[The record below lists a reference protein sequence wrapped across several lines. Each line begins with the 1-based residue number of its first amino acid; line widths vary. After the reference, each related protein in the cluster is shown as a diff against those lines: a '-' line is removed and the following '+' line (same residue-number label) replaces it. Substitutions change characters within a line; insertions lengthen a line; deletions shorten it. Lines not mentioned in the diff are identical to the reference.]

1 MNPVNLV
8 LIWHMHQPEYKDP
21 ANRTYFLPWTRL
33 HALKD
38 YWGMVKILEEFPE
51 VHMTFNIV
59 PSLAAQIQEYASGNF
74 REPWFD
80 LAFAP
85 SSDLTL
91 GQKREILLRA
101 FQANIEHLVRRWS
114 RFARLFDGYQAFG
127 LEASIACLGVQDW
140 LDLQVLS
147 QLAWMDEEYLAHDP
161 VVSALAAKAEGYTE
175 NDKRALREKQL
186 ELLGRVLPEYSS
198 AAKRGQIE
206 ISATP
211 FYHPI
216 LPLLCDTD
224 VARIANPGTPLP
236 YPPYQHPEDA
246 REQLTRARAFHEKT
260 FGQLPAGLWPSEGS
274 VSDPVI
280 SMAAEMGFRWFATDE
295 GVLGRTR
302 GLGFGRDGSGFPQN
316 AEALYAPWKIC
327 YGGNEIVGF
336 FRDHYISDLI
346 GFVYSRMDAR
356 SAAEDFHRRVRAV
369 GERVSMTKPAT
380 LAVILDGENA
390 WEYYDKNGREFLRR
404 FYDLVRHDP
413 DIHALTASEAI
424 AAAGE
429 IPALDNIFPG
439 SWINANFDVWIGD
452 REDVRAWELL
462 GAARREYE
470 DAVRQAR
477 ANAPGAPSAEQL
489 ARAYE
494 SILVAEGSDWNWW
507 YGPEHSTANDPE
519 FDSLFRKHLS
529 EVYAALGR
537 EAPNALAQPIKKQP
551 QNGKREAPAQY
562 LDVQVDGRES
572 SYFEWLGAGT
582 YSVDRRSGALH
593 AGAGILS
600 GLSYGFSKDRFF
612 VRLEPL
618 PSDVSEAGE
627 CELRFTF
634 WDGREKLVTV
644 RLAGNWVTAITVVP
658 EENPDGKV
666 AAAAGKIMEASFSRE
681 LVEPENRKSLQ
692 LSVSVWKNGLPVDV
706 VPSSGYIEIPLGEDV
721 FAWPSRPDGVT

>member
-1 MNPVNLV
+1 MNPVHLV

-21 ANRTYFLPWTRL
+21 ATRTYFLPWTRL

-51 VHMTFNIV
+51 VHMTFNMV
-59 PSLAAQIQEYASGNF
+59 PSLAAQIREYASGNF

-80 LAFAP
+80 LAFMA
-85 SSDLTL
+85 SNDLTRD
-91 GQKREILLRA
+91 QRREILLRA
-101 FQANIEHLVRRWS
+101 FQANLDRLVRRWP
-114 RFARLFDGYQAFG
+114 RFGQLFDGYQSSG
-127 LEASIACLGVQDW
+127 LDASIAQLGVRDW
-140 LDLQVLS
+140 RDLQVLS

-161 VVSALAAKAEGYTE
+161 VVSALSAKGEGYTE
-175 NDKRALREKQL
+175 GDKQALREKQM
-186 ELLGRVLPEYSS
+186 ELLGRVLPEYGS

-224 VARIANPGTPLP
+224 IARTSNPHTPLP
-236 YPPYQHPEDA
+236 YPPFRRPEDA
-246 REQLTRARAFHEKT
+246 REQLMRARAFHEKT

-274 VSDPVI
+274 VSDPVVL
-280 SMAAEMGFRWFATDE
+280 MAAEMGFRWFATDE
-295 GVLGRTR
+295 GVLGRSR
-302 GLGFGRDGSGFPQN
+302 GLGFGRDDSGLPQN
-316 AEALYAPWKIC
+316 AESLYTPWKIR
-327 YGGNEIVGF
+327 YGGNEIAGF

-369 GERVSMTKPAT
+369 GERTAAQKPVT

-429 IPALDNIFPG
+429 MPVLDHIFPG

-452 REDVRAWELL
+452 GEDVRAWELL
-462 GAARREYE
+462 GDARQVYE
-470 DAVRQAR
+470 DAARQAKD
-477 ANAPGAPSAEQL
+477 NAPGAPSAEQL

-494 SILVAEGSDWNWW
+494 SILVAEGSDWDWW

-519 FDSLFRKHLS
+519 FDSLYRKHLS

-537 EAPNALAQPIKKQP
+537 EAPNALAQPIKKAP
-551 QNGKREAPAQY
+551 QNGKREPPAHY
-562 LDVQVDGRES
+562 LDVQVDGRET

-582 YSVDRRSGALH
+582 YSVDHRSGALH
-593 AGAGILS
+593 AGAGIFS

-618 PSDVSEAGE
+618 TADISGPGE

-634 WDGREKLVTV
+634 WDTREKLVTV
-644 RLAGNWVTAITVVP
+644 RLAGNRVTGISIDGG
-658 EENPDGKV
+658 ENREGKV
-666 AAAAGKIMEASFSRE
+666 AAAAGKIIEASFSRE
-681 LVEPENRKSLQ
+681 LFGTENRKSLQ
-692 LSVSVWKNGLPVDV
+692 LSVSVWKDGLPVDV
-706 VPSSGYIEIPLGEDV
+706 VPSSGYLEIPLGEDV
-721 FAWPSRPDGVT
+721 FAWSIASP

>member
-1 MNPVNLV
+1 VNPVNLV

-21 ANRTYFLPWTRL
+21 ANRAYFLPWTRL

-51 VHMTFNIV
+51 VHMTFNMV

-74 REPWFD
+74 RETWFD

-85 SSDLTL
+85 SGDLTF
-91 GQKREILLRA
+91 GQRREILLRA
-101 FQANIEHLVRRWS
+101 FQANIEHLVRRWP
-114 RFARLFDGYQAFG
+114 RFAQLFDGYQAFG

-161 VVSALAAKAEGYTE
+161 VVSALSAKGEGYTE
-175 NDKRALREKQL
+175 SDKQALREKQL
-186 ELLGRVLPEYSS
+186 ELLARVLPEYSR
-198 AAKRGQIE
+198 AANRGQIE

-246 REQLTRARAFHEKT
+246 REQLTRARAFHQKT

-302 GLGFGRDGSGFPQN
+302 GLGFGRDGTGFPQN
-316 AEALYAPWKIC
+316 AEALYTPWRIR
-327 YGGNEIVGF
+327 YGGNEITGF

-346 GFVYSRMDAR
+346 GFVYSRMDGH

-369 GERVSMTKPAT
+369 GERVSTAKPAT
-380 LAVILDGENA
+380 VAIILDGENA

-413 DIHALTASEAI
+413 DVHALTASEAI

-429 IPALDNIFPG
+429 IPALEHIFPG

-462 GAARREYE
+462 GAARREYQ
-470 DAVRQAR
+470 DAVRQLR
-477 ANAPGAPSAEQL
+477 ENIPGAPSAEQL

-507 YGPEHSTANDPE
+507 YGPEHSTANDAE
-519 FDSLFRKHLS
+519 FDSLYRKHVS

-537 EAPNALAQPIKKQP
+537 EAPNALAQPIRKTP
-551 QNGKREAPAQY
+551 QSGKREAPAQY

-572 SYFEWLGAGT
+572 SYFEWLGAGN

-600 GLSYGFSKDRFF
+600 GLSYGFSKERFF

-618 PSDVSEAGE
+618 PADVSESGE

-634 WDGREKLVTV
+634 WDWHEKLVIV
-644 RLAGNWVTAITVVP
+644 RLAENRVTGITIDP
-658 EENPDGKV
+658 EENPDGQV
-666 AAAAGKIMEASFSRE
+666 TAAAGKIIEASFSRE
-681 LVEPENRKSLQ
+681 LVEPGNRKALQ

-706 VPSSGYIEIPLGEDV
+706 VPSSGYLEIPLGEDV
-721 FAWPSRPDGVT
+721 FAWPSPPDSVT

>member
-1 MNPVNLV
+1 VNPVNLV

-21 ANRTYFLPWTRL
+21 ATRSYFLPWTRL

-80 LAFAP
+80 VAFAA
-85 SSDLTL
+85 SNDLTRPQR
-91 GQKREILLRA
+91 GEILERA
-101 FQANIEHLVRRWS
+101 FQANLDQLVRRWA
-114 RFARLFDGYQAFG
+114 RFGQLFDAYQSAG
-127 LEASIACLGVQDW
+127 AEACIAQWGVQDW
-140 LDLQVLS
+140 RDLQVLS

-161 VVSALAAKAEGYTE
+161 VVSALSAKGEGYTE
-175 NDKRALREKQL
+175 ADKQALREKQL
-186 ELLGRVLPEYSS
+186 ELLGRVLPEYAS
-198 AAKRGQIE
+198 AASRGQIE

-216 LPLLCDTD
+216 LPLLCDTNI
-224 VARIANPGTPLP
+224 ARTSNPATPLP
-236 YPPYQHPEDA
+236 YPPFQQPEDA

-260 FGQLPAGLWPSEGS
+260 FGRLPAGLWPSEGS
-274 VSDPVI
+274 VSDPVVA
-280 SMAAEMGFRWFATDE
+280 MAADMGFRWFATDE
-295 GVLGRTR
+295 GVLGRSR
-302 GLGFGRDGSGFPQN
+302 GLGFDRDSSGFPQN
-316 AEALYAPWKIC
+316 AEALYTPWKIR
-327 YGGNEIVGF
+327 YGGSEIAGF
-336 FRDHYISDLI
+336 FRDHYISDLV

-369 GERVSMTKPAT
+369 GERVSMAKPAT

-413 DIHALTASEAI
+413 DIHGLTASEAI

-429 IPALDNIFPG
+429 TPTLDHIFPG
-439 SWINANFDVWIGD
+439 SWINANFDVWIGNQ
-452 REDVRAWELL
+452 EDLRAWELL
-462 GAARREYE
+462 GAARREYQ
-470 DAVRQAR
+470 DAARQAEE
-477 ANAPGAPSAEQL
+477 NAPGAPFAGQL

-507 YGPEHSTANDPE
+507 YGPEHSTANDAE
-519 FDSLFRKHLS
+519 FDSLYRKHLS

-551 QNGKREAPAQY
+551 QNGKREAPAQF
-562 LDVQVDGRES
+562 LDVQVDGRET

-582 YSVDRRSGALH
+582 YTVDRRSGALH
-593 AGAGILS
+593 AGAGAVS
-600 GLSYGFSKDRFF
+600 GLSYGFSRDRFF

-618 PSDVSEAGE
+618 AADISGPGE

-634 WDGREKLVTV
+634 LDTREKRVTV
-644 RLAGNWVTAITVVP
+644 RLTQNQVTGISIDP
-658 EENPDGKV
+658 EESVDGQV
-666 AAAAGKIMEASFSRE
+666 AAAAGKIIEVSFSRE
-681 LVEPENRKSLQ
+681 LFGAENWKSLQ
-692 LSVSVWKNGLPVDV
+692 LSVSVWKSGLPVDV
-706 VPSSGYIEIPLGEDV
+706 VPSSGYLEIPLGEDV
-721 FAWPSRPDGVT
+721 FAWPIASA

>member
-1 MNPVNLV
+1 MNPVHLV

-21 ANRTYFLPWTRL
+21 ATRTYFLPWTRL

-38 YWGMVKILEEFPE
+38 YWGMVKILDEFPE
-51 VHMTFNIV
+51 VHMTFNVV

-80 LAFAP
+80 VAFAA
-85 SSDLTL
+85 SSGLTL
-91 GQKREILLRA
+91 GQRREILLRA
-101 FQANIEHLVRRWS
+101 FQANTEHLVRRWP
-114 RFARLFDGYQAFG
+114 RFAQLFDGYQSFG
-127 LEASIACLGVQDW
+127 LEATIARLGVQDW
-140 LDLQVLS
+140 RDLQVLS
-147 QLAWMDEEYLAHDP
+147 QIAWMDEEYLAHDP
-161 VVSALAAKAEGYTE
+161 VVSALSAKGEGYTE
-175 NDKRALREKQL
+175 SDKRALRDKQL
-186 ELLGRVLPEYSS
+186 ELLGRVLPEYGS

-224 VARIANPGTPLP
+224 VARISNPHTPLP
-236 YPPYQHPEDA
+236 HPPYQHPEDA
-246 REQLTRARAFHEKT
+246 REQLSRARAFHQKT

-274 VSDPVI
+274 VSDPVV

-295 GVLGRTR
+295 GVLGHSR
-302 GLGFGRDGSGFPQN
+302 GLGFARDGSGFPQN
-316 AEALYAPWKIC
+316 AEALYTPWKIR
-327 YGGNEIVGF
+327 YGGSEIAGF

-346 GFVYSRMDAR
+346 GFVYSRIDAR

-369 GERVSMTKPAT
+369 GERVSMAKPTT
-380 LAVILDGENA
+380 LVVIVDGENA
-390 WEYYDKNGREFLRR
+390 WEYYDRNGREFLRR

-424 AAAGE
+424 EAAGE
-429 IPALDNIFPG
+429 IPVLDHIFPG

-452 REDVRAWELL
+452 KEDVRAWELL

-470 DAVRQAR
+470 DAVRQAKE
-477 ANAPGAPSAEQL
+477 NARGAPSAEQL

-507 YGPEHSTANDPE
+507 YGPEHSTANDAE
-519 FDSLFRKHLS
+519 FDSLYRKHLS

-537 EAPNALAQPIKKQP
+537 EAPTALAQPIKKQP
-551 QNGKREAPAQY
+551 QTGKREAPAQY

-593 AGAGILS
+593 VGAGIFS
-600 GLSYGFSKDRFF
+600 GLSYGFSRDRFF
-612 VRLEPL
+612 VRLDKL
-618 PSDVSEAGE
+618 PADVTGTGE

-634 WDGREKLVTV
+634 WDGHEKLVTV
-644 RLAGNWVTAITVVP
+644 RLAENRVTGITIHP
-658 EENPDGKV
+658 EESPDGKV
-666 AAAAGKIMEASFSRE
+666 AAAAGKIIEVSFARD
-681 LVEPENRKSLQ
+681 LFGAENRKSLQ
-692 LSVSVWKNGLPVDV
+692 LSVSVWKNGLPLDV
-706 VPSSGYIEIPLGEDV
+706 VPSWGYLEIPLGEDV
-721 FAWPSRPDGVT
+721 FAWPFASA